1 MWSELARLALNNL
14 LRARA
19 RLLMTSGGVL
29 VGTAAVILLVALTN
43 GLQRSAEAGIGS
55 SALLTRIDVGMKYDY
70 GPGGAQ
76 SPAPRLTVDN
86 VRRIARLPGV
96 AAAIPS
102 VVLQG
107 GQLVVDDF
115 MGYGQISGIL
125 PESLPYLNL
134 NLKWGEA
141 DLQRGVIVGGNVGQG
156 FYDPNQ
162 EEFKPI
168 TVDMQTSRVILRL
181 NNSNNE
187 TQDIPLRI
195 AAETVID
202 NSQNDYMIYM
212 PLQQVMEYNAW
223 ITGTTP
229 EEVIFDSLVVIAT
242 GRDTTSAVAKA
253 IRELNFEAY
262 GQITWLEQLESFF
275 GTMRL
280 MLGGIGGI
288 ALLVAAFG
296 VANTMTMAILER
308 TREIGLMKAIG
319 ATDAEVMTIFLME
332 AGMVGLLGGLSGL
345 GVSLAAQE
353 AVNRLVANLTAQ
365 GQDQSG
371 GVAFLPIDVQNLGDG
386 LMIIDPPLM
395 LFALALATL
404 VGLIAGAY
412 PAYRAAVH
420 LTPVAALKTD

>member
-14 LRARA
+14 LRARG

-29 VGTAAVILLVALTN
+29 VGTAAVILLIALTN

-55 SALLTRIDVGMKYDY
+55 SAMLTRIDVAPKYNF
-70 GPGGAQ
+70 GPG
-76 SPAPRLTVDN
+76 SDKNPAPRLTVEN
-86 VRRIARLPGV
+86 VRRIARLPGI

-102 VVLQG
+102 VMLQG
-107 GQLVVDDF
+107 GQLMVDDF
-115 MGYGQISGIL
+115 TGYGQISGIL
-125 PESLPYLNL
+125 SESLPYLNL

-141 DLQRGVIVGGNVGQG
+141 DLKRGAIVGGNVGQS

-162 EEFKPI
+162 EEYKPVA
-168 TVDMQTSRVILRL
+168 VDMQTSRVILRL
-181 NNSNNE
+181 NNSTGE
-187 TQDIPLRI
+187 VQDVPLPI
-195 AAETVID
+195 AAETAPD

-212 PLQQVMEYNAW
+212 PLQQIIEYNAW

-229 EEVIFDSLVVIAT
+229 EEVIFDSLVVIAAS
-242 GRDTTSAVAKA
+242 RDTTSAVAKA

-262 GQITWLEQLESFF
+262 GQITWLEQLVSFF

-280 MLGGIGGI
+280 MLGGVGGI

-319 ATDAEVMTIFLME
+319 ATDTEVMTIFLME

-345 GVSLAAQE
+345 GVSLAAQQ
-353 AVNRLVANLTAQ
+353 AVNSLVANLTSQSQ
-365 GQDQSG
+365 GQSG
-371 GVAFLPIDVQNLGDG
+371 GMAFLPINVQDLSDG